1 MSSQAEKAE
10 TRYLAALESAKRAKE
25 ILIGI
30 REKQDRKKRTAARK
44 SINHKRFLAGSLMEI
59 AGLLETDEGLL
70 LGGLMALAKTM
81 NDPTQ
86 DATLV
91 IWKQHGEAE
100 LAQRE
105 TMRFKKAINKT
116 AEAKHPGAAAM
127 E

>member
-1 MSSQAEKAE
+1 MNSQAEKAE

-44 SINHKRFLAGSLMEI
+44 SINHKRFLAGGLIEI
-59 AGLLETDEGLL
+59 AGLLATDKGLL
-70 LGGLMALAKTM
+70 LGGLMALAKTL
-81 NDPTQ
+81 NDPAQ
-86 DATLV
+86 AATLV
-91 IWKQHGEAE
+91 IWKQHGETE

-105 TMRFKKAINKT
+105 AMCFKKTINKA
-116 AEAKHPGAAAM
+116 AEEKHPGAAAM